1 MNYEND
7 YQFNIQNS
15 KLIIRSGRVPWIGEA
30 ARLAILPALI
40 SFVMLWPA
48 LLGLGVLAPTD
59 IVAADPLIGGRSP
72 SASRPPVQNPL
83 LGDVVDVFIP
93 WKLYARSEIWQGR
106 FPLWNPYNGLGS
118 HFHASLQSQ
127 VLSPF
132 NLLWMILPP
141 LWGLGVIT
149 ALKWMLCGLGMA
161 LLLRVLKLGML
172 PSVFG
177 SVALQ
182 LSGPVLGWLQWPIAE
197 GLAWVPWMLWAA
209 LKWLDTFQLRWLAA
223 LSAFVAAELLAGHIE
238 TSFHSLA
245 FLAVFSLAG
254 LISGSNYELRI
265 TNYELW
271 GRRYLIRGLA
281 GLVAAGLLGLG
292 ISAAQLLPFLDIL
305 TSSQQWVVRAG
316 AQVQHISMP
325 TPTALMWLTPNGFGW
340 PDAYRGPSNWVEANP
355 YVGAVTLLLAA
366 WTLASTILSV
376 VTSRKRLLTGK
387 TMLSPR
393 KPFFWIALLAVSVSM
408 AYGIPPLSF
417 LRELPGFNTSFN
429 SRLISV
435 AGPCVIVFAAMGL
448 DRLLFARTLPR
459 GWAIVLIM
467 LGAIG
472 LLLGVGGMQ
481 IWFISS
487 LDVGRYI
494 PAWIAWAGVL
504 FCLGAVLIFARLLGW
519 LRPTAFGVLVLGL
532 LLLDMMRAGWN
543 FNPTSPRETFYPIND
558 LTRFLVERG
567 PEERIAI
574 VGKSA
579 ESNTLLALKVPD
591 YRIYDPMVSS
601 RYVAHARLLTPE
613 TFRTGFREQD
623 AHYTAHMVLIRPSAV
638 QMAVVGIRWLVA
650 DASEDPNSWQ
660 PLPDAPPAF
669 KPAFEQNG
677 FRVWENI
684 YAMPYAYFAPKIYVS
699 PDEAAVRERMRA
711 FTMDS
716 RDEVQVEAEAPEMSP
731 GAFPGNVRPLGSSP
745 PAPGEPGENVHIV
758 RRLPRE
764 IEIKISAGLTRLV
777 VINEAWEKGWR
788 AAIDGSPTHIYKAN
802 YVVQGVVVPTGKH
815 TITLIYDPPAFRWGI
830 GISLTALVGW
840 LGLVYFSVK
849 GQRPKPLPGGRADAS

>member
-1 MNYEND
+1 MSLVRRLD
-7 YQFNIQNS
+7 
-15 KLIIRSGRVPWIGEA
+15 RVPWVSET

-48 LLGLGVLAPTD
+48 LLGHERTRGVVLAPTD
-59 IVAADPLIGGRSP
+59 IVSADPLIGGRSP
-72 SASRPPVQNPL
+72 NAPRPPVQNPL

-106 FPLWNPYNGLGS
+106 FPLWNPYNSLGT

-132 NLLWMILPP
+132 NLLWLVLPP

-149 ALKWMLCGLGMA
+149 ALKWTLCGLGMA
-161 LLLRVLKLGML
+161 LLLRALKLGMM
-172 PSVFG
+172 PAVFG

-197 GLAWVPWMLWAA
+197 GLAWAPWMLWAA
-209 LKWLDTFQLRWLAA
+209 LKWLDTLQLRWLAA

-245 FLAVFSLAG
+245 FLSVFSLAG
-254 LISGSNYELRI
+254 LISASSSAPVV
-265 TNYELW
+265 
-271 GRRYLIRGLA
+271 RRLA
-281 GLVAAGLLGLG
+281 GLLAAGLLGLC

-305 TSSQQWVVRAG
+305 TSSQQWAVREG
-316 AQVQHISMP
+316 AQIQHISMP
-325 TPTALMWLTPNGFGW
+325 ASAALMWLSPNGFGW

-366 WTLASTILSV
+366 WTLASSILSV
-376 VTSRKRLLTGK
+376 VTSRKKLPLNR

-393 KPFFWIALLAVSVSM
+393 KPFFWVALLAVSVSM

-435 AGPCVIVFAAMGL
+435 AGPCVIVLAAMGL
-448 DRLLFARTLPR
+448 DRLLSVQVPTLSR
-459 GWAIVLIM
+459 SWGIVLSM
-467 LGAIG
+467 LGATG
-472 LLLGVGGMQ
+472 VFFLVGGMQ
-481 IWFISS
+481 VWFVSS

-494 PAWIAWAGVL
+494 PAWITWAGVL
-504 FCLGAVLIFARLLGW
+504 FCLGAVLIFARLLGR
-519 LRPTAFGVLVLGL
+519 LRPGAFGVLVVGL

-543 FNPTSPRETFYPIND
+543 FNPTSPKETFYPIND
-558 LTRFLVERG
+558 LTRFLIERG

-574 VGKSA
+574 VGKYA
-579 ESNTLLALKVPD
+579 ESNMLLALRVPD

-623 AHYTAHMVLIRPSAV
+623 AHYTAHMILIRPSAV

-660 PLPDAPPAF
+660 PLPEAPPAF
-669 KPAFEQNG
+669 KPAFEHNG

-684 YAMPYAYFAPKIYVS
+684 YAMPYAYFAPKIHIS

-716 RDEVQVEAEAPEMSP
+716 RDEVQVEAEAPEISP
-731 GAFPGNVRPLGSSP
+731 EAFPGNVRPLNSSP
-745 PAPGEPGENVHIV
+745 PTPGEPGDNVNIV
-758 RRLPRE
+758 RHLPGE
-764 IEIKISAGLTRLV
+764 IEIKVNAGLTRLLV
-777 VINEAWEKGWR
+777 VNEGWAEGWR
-788 AAIDGSPTHIYKAN
+788 AAIDGSPAYIYKAN
-802 YVVQGVVVPTGKH
+802 YVVQGIVVPEGEH
-815 TITLIYDPPAFRWGI
+815 TVALTYDPPAFKWGV
-830 GISLTALVGW
+830 GISLAALVGW
-840 LGLVYFSVK
+840 LGLVFFSVRTRRAK
-849 GQRPKPLPGGRADAS
+849 TLLGGSADAS